1 MLNFIISQIF
11 FFFLTN
17 AKIRDY
23 FKIHKKKFQLRDSFR
38 SAFGRNG
45 AGGSKKP
52 GFQPRNGEN
61 SLCII
66 DDSSEINSHDQTH
79 LDSVESLRSALQE
92 KDNR

>member
-1 MLNFIISQIF
+1 MNFPKNLQNF
-11 FFFLTN
+11 
-17 AKIRDY
+17 
-23 FKIHKKKFQLRDSFR
+23 FQLRDSFR

-66 DDSSEINSHDQTH
+66 DDSSEITSHDQTH

-92 KDNR
+92 KDNRYVSSTCLVLPVNQSFPY

>member
-1 MLNFIISQIF
+1 MLNFIISRNFYFSQTQKLAIF
-11 FFFLTN
+11 
-17 AKIRDY
+17 R
-23 FKIHKKKFQLRDSFR
+23 KIHKKNIQLRDSFR